1 MHKHK
6 ACHPKGT
13 IHNKIKM
20 KMILPPT
27 MRTRLLEIAHPLK
40 RTASGTTTEQWG
52 LMPDKQFIAGCM
64 MALLDPLTLAWV

>member
-20 KMILPPT
+20 KMILPLA
-27 MRTRLLEIAHPLK
+27 MRTRLLEIVANEGKHV
-40 RTASGTTTEQWG
+40 R
-52 LMPDKQFIAGCM
+52 M
-64 MALLDPLTLAWV
+64 